1 MSKTSRL
8 HREGAGKSKG
18 ILIIT
23 CSSSRAV
30 LANSGKEFSDPS
42 GEMIERMMKENGHHV
57 YERKLIPDES
67 ETINAILTE
76 ALQKDV
82 IDTIIVTGGTGISE
96 KDVTIEV
103 AQKLIEKELP
113 GFGEIFRKISYDEI
127 GSAAI
132 LTRAMAGIASNK
144 PIFCIPGSPDA
155 VKRSLDK
162 LVLPELPH
170 ILKHA
175 QGC

>member
-1 MSKTSRL
+1 MSKTSKL
-8 HREGAGKSKG
+8 HQEGAAKSKG

-23 CSSSRAV
+23 CSSSRAA
-30 LANSGKEFSDPS
+30 LANSGKVFSDPS
-42 GEMIERMMKENGHHV
+42 GELIEKMMKENGHQI
-57 YERKLIPDES
+57 YERKLIPDDS
-67 ETINAILTE
+67 ETINGILTD

-103 AQKLIEKELP
+103 AQKLFEKELP

-162 LVLPELPH
+162 LVIPELSH

-175 QGC
+175 QG

>member
-1 MSKTSRL
+1 MSKTSKI
-8 HREGAGKSKG
+8 HRQGAEKSKG

-23 CSSSRAV
+23 CSSSRAA
-30 LANSGKEFSDPS
+30 LKNSGKEFSDPS
-42 GEMIERMMKENGHHV
+42 GELIEKIMKENGHHV
-57 YERKLIPDES
+57 YERKLIPDDS
-67 ETINAILTE
+67 EIIKATLTD

-103 AQKLIEKELP
+103 AQKLFEKELP
-113 GFGEIFRKISYDEI
+113 GFGEIFRKISFDEI

-162 LVLPELPH
+162 LVIPELPH

-175 QGC
+175 QG

>member
-1 MSKTSRL
+1 MSETSKL
-8 HREGAGKSKG
+8 HREGARKSKG

-23 CSSSRAV
+23 CSSSRAA

-42 GEMIERMMKENGHHV
+42 GEMIEKMLKENGHHV
-57 YERKLIPDES
+57 YQRKLISDDS
-67 ETINAILTE
+67 EIINAILTD
-76 ALQKDV
+76 ALQKDL

-103 AQKLIEKELP
+103 AQKLFEKELP

-162 LVLPELPH
+162 LVIPELPH

-175 QGC
+175 QG

>member
-1 MSKTSRL
+1 MSETSKL
-8 HREGAGKSKG
+8 HREGAAKSKG
-18 ILIIT
+18 ILIVT
-23 CSSSRAV
+23 CSSSRAA
-30 LANSGKEFSDPS
+30 LANAGEKFSDPS
-42 GEMIERMMKENGHHV
+42 GELIEKMMKENGHHV
-57 YERKLIPDES
+57 YERKLIPDDS
-67 ETINAILTE
+67 EIIKTTLTD

-103 AQKLIEKELP
+103 AQKLFEKELP
-113 GFGEIFRKISYDEI
+113 GFGEIFRKISFDEI

-132 LTRAMAGIASNK
+132 LTRAKAGIVSNK

-162 LVLPELPH
+162 LVIPELPH

-175 QGC
+175 QG

>member
-1 MSKTSRL
+1 MSKTSKL

-18 ILIIT
+18 VLLIT
-23 CSSSRAV
+23 CSSSRAA
-30 LANSGKEFSDPS
+30 LANSRKKFSDPS
-42 GEMIERMMKENGHHV
+42 GDMIEEMLKKSGHHV
-57 YERKLIPDES
+57 YERKIIPDES
-67 ETINAILTE
+67 EIINTILTE

-82 IDTIIVTGGTGISE
+82 IDTIILTGGTGISE

-103 AQKLIEKELP
+103 AQKFIEKELP

-127 GSAAI
+127 GTAAI

-155 VKRSLDK
+155 AKRSLDK